1 MKLTQE
7 AKIFAIILGA
17 VLFLIYGSVYI
28 VAQHEQAILLQF
40 GKPVGEIKSKP
51 GLYVKA
57 PFFLQDVVKYDKRI
71 LEVNLDPK
79 TLPDV
84 KQKQVSVDA
93 FVKYKIT
100 DALKFYQTVQNY
112 NGLYQKV
119 DSIMMASL
127 KNTLGRIQFQDLLS
141 DKRKSVMN
149 EIKINVSDKA
159 REFGVKIVDL
169 RIRRADLPREN
180 LNSIFNRMIAEREK
194 EAREFR
200 AEGEEQAKEIMSR
213 AEKERTIILA
223 EAKRK
228 SEILRGEGDAEASKI
243 FAESYGKDADFFG
256 FYRSMQA
263 YKESLK
269 NGDTSVVLS
278 PDSEFLQYFRSLE
291 QNGY

>member
-1 MKLTQE
+1 MKFTNQ
-7 AKIFAIILGA
+7 AKIFAFILSAII
-17 VLFLIYGSVYI
+17 FLIYGSVY
-28 VAQHEQAILLQF
+28 VVEQSQQAIVLQF
-40 GKPVGEIKSKP
+40 GKPIGEIKSKP
-51 GLYVKA
+51 GLYFKA

-71 LEVNLDPK
+71 LEVNLEPK

-93 FVKYKIT
+93 FIKYKIT

-141 DKRKSVMN
+141 EKRKSVMN
-149 EIKINVSDKA
+149 EIKINVSSKA
-159 REFGVKIVDL
+159 EEFGVKIVDL

-194 EAREFR
+194 EAKEFR

-213 AEKERTIILA
+213 AEKERTISLA

-228 SEILRGEGDAEASKI
+228 SEILRGEGDGEASKI
-243 FAESYGKDADFFG
+243 FAESYGKDVDFFA
-256 FYRSMQA
+256 FYRAMQA

-269 NGDTSVVLS
+269 SGDTSVVLS
-278 PDSEFLQYFRSLE
+278 PDSEFLQYFRSLD
-291 QNGY
+291 QNGF